1 MPLQPIE
8 GKAKVFRPSLYFA
21 MQSKRKSQANQEK
34 LEKLEKTTSKLV
46 KSIRFELE
54 VQKNIG
60 QVVFDLHKK
69 RLQDIQ
75 KYIPQDAGP
84 FNKI

>member
-1 MPLQPIE
+1 MPARRSSTT
-8 GKAKVFRPSLYFA
+8 AKE
-21 MQSKRKSQANQEK
+21 EK
-34 LEKLEKTTSKLV
+34 LEKITSKLI

-60 QVVFDLHKK
+60 QIIFELHKK

-75 KYIPQDAGP
+75 RHIPQDAGP
-84 FNKI
+84 FNKV

>member
-1 MPLQPIE
+1 MH
-8 GKAKVFRPSLYFA
+8 
-21 MQSKRKSQANQEK
+21 SKRKSLANQEK
-34 LEKLEKTTSKLV
+34 LEKLEKTTSKLI

-60 QVVFDLHKK
+60 QVTFELHKK

-84 FNKI
+84 FNKV

>member
-1 MPLQPIE
+1 MHS
-8 GKAKVFRPSLYFA
+8 R
-21 MQSKRKSQANQEK
+21 RKSSANQEK
-34 LEKLEKTTSKLV
+34 LEKVTSKLI

-60 QVVFDLHKK
+60 QIIFELHKK

-75 KYIPQDAGP
+75 KHIPQDASV
-84 FNKI
+84 FNKV